1 MTPDALRLV
10 FVAGYAVSLLVL
22 VVRVLPAAARVEG
35 VTHRA
40 TGSVRWLP
48 FVLLP
53 IGFLV
58 PPALL
63 LGRVGEIRA
72 GWWPVRALG
81 IASAIYAATML
92 LGSAGTLGRMLVP
105 QAVVQRDHT
114 LVTSGPYRLVRHP
127 AYSGDLALWLG
138 AGLATLSI
146 PLLVGFPLYA
156 WGARAQAG
164 VEERLLTE
172 RFGPAYDAYAAQVG
186 RFVPRLTASPAGS

>member
-10 FVAGYAVSLLVL
+10 FVAGYAVSILVL
-22 VVRVLPAAARVEG
+22 VVRVLPTAARVDG
-35 VTHRA
+35 VSLRA
-40 TGSVRWLP
+40 TGPVRWLP

-53 IGFLV
+53 IGFVV

-72 GWWPVRALG
+72 AWWPVRALG
-81 IASAIYAATML
+81 IACALYAATML
-92 LGSAGTLGRMLVP
+92 LGSAATLGDLLVP
-105 QAVVQRDHT
+105 QAVVRRDHA

-138 AGLATLSI
+138 AGFATLNVA
-146 PLLVGFPLYA
+146 LLVGFPFYA
-156 WGARAQAG
+156 WGARAQAR

-172 RFGPAYDAYAAQVG
+172 RFGPAYDAYAARVG
-186 RFVPRLTASPAGS
+186 RFLPRLTASPVGS